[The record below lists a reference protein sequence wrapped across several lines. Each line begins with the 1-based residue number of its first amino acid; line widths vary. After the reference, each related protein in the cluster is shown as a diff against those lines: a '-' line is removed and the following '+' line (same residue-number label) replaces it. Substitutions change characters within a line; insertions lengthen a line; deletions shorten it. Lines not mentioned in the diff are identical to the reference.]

1 MQATI
6 HTPVLQQDISV
17 AIKEYKSSDCALH
30 LFLTPDSLAF
40 GELSVET
47 KVLNSY
53 KKYAFPTI
61 NGNAEVVDL
70 LKWLFANDEVLL
82 QKYFTT
88 TLSYFNEQSV
98 LLPMNAAD
106 DECHLLLP
114 DDMYAMHKCSDIA
127 AANARYHYTI
137 PSTVQSFFAQNQC
150 WEVTHASATLIAH
163 LFTRQKFIRS
173 KTVYVH
179 LQSSLLEV
187 IAFDQEALL
196 MHNIFPIKTAE
207 DFIYFVLSCYEGLG
221 FSTSRVN
228 CVLIGDIDKPS
239 KIFDYI
245 FKYLAHFEFS
255 KEPIH
260 IKYSSAFEDQ
270 KMHQFYSFLTSIQ

>member
-82 QKYFTT
+82 QKLAAVNYGG
-88 TLSYFNEQSV
+88 
-98 LLPMNAAD
+98 NAKQWRQFRNSRWSKFD
-106 DECHLLLP
+106 
-114 DDMYAMHKCSDIA
+114 S
-127 AANARYHYTI
+127 
-137 PSTVQSFFAQNQC
+137 STY
-150 WEVTHASATLIAH
+150 E
-163 LFTRQKFIRS
+163 
-173 KTVYVH
+173 
-179 LQSSLLEV
+179 EV
-187 IAFDQEALL
+187 IALIRSSL
-196 MHNIFPIKTAE
+196 P
-207 DFIYFVLSCYEGLG
+207 
-221 FSTSRVN
+221 VN
-228 CVLIGDIDKPS
+228 EPLW
-239 KIFDYI
+239 KIEQHWKGY
-245 FKYLAHFEFS
+245 
-255 KEPIH
+255 
-260 IKYSSAFEDQ
+260 Q
-270 KMHQFYSFLTSIQ
+270 

>member
-17 AIKEYKSSDCALH
+17 AMKEYKSSECVLH
-30 LFLTPDSLAF
+30 MYLTPDSFAF
-40 GELSVET
+40 GELSYET

-53 KKYAFPTI
+53 KKYAFPTV
-61 NGNAEVVDL
+61 NSSAEIVDL
-70 LKWLFANDEVLL
+70 LKWLFDNDEILL
-82 QKYFTT
+82 QKYFSNK
-88 TLSYFNEQSV
+88 LSYLNEQSV
-98 LLPMNAAD
+98 LLPTEANE
-106 DECHLLLP
+106 DEFNLLLP
-114 DDMYAMHKCSDIA
+114 NDMYAIQKQSDIIP
-127 AANARYHYTI
+127 ANARYHFSFPTSI
-137 PSTVQSFFAQNQC
+137 QSFFAQNQC
-150 WEVTHASATLIAH
+150 WEVKHASAILITQ
-163 LFTRQKFIRS
+163 LFARQKFVRT
-173 KTVYVH
+173 KTVYVN
-179 LQSSLLEV
+179 LQSNLLEV

-221 FSTSRVN
+221 FSTSHVN
-228 CVLIGDIDKPS
+228 CVLMGDIDKPS
-239 KIFDYI
+239 RIFDYI
-245 FKYLAHFEFS
+245 FKYIAHFEFT